1 MSQVDRH
8 KDRVVQIDF
17 YSHQDLQKLVL
28 SKKYTLALITENKT
42 LGTLNGYPVQLESP
56 CVLCLQD
63 NDDLKIDSKINASV
77 FCFDPIFLETVRV
90 SQLKDI
96 NVPNTPH
103 IKKGLSL
110 FAGHDRIISLDAKI
124 YPKFLQ
130 WFFTMGMEVSAQS
143 DDLWVCRI
151 KQYLI
156 QIFNLLLQLK
166 ESHPQSAIDI
176 ALKFIHMNYSQ
187 PIKLDDLTDL
197 VHLNRVSMNEQF
209 KQRVNQTAMQY
220 LLSYRLSIAEQMLTH
235 TGMTLNDIALATGF
249 EYDTYFMKQFRQH
262 KGMSPTQYR
271 NVSREVAVQQ

>member
-1 MSQVDRH
+1 MSQIDRH
-8 KDRVVQIDF
+8 KKRIVQIDF
-17 YSHQDLQKLVL
+17 YSHQKLRELSL
-28 SKKYTLALITENKT
+28 SKKYTLVLITENEA
-42 LGTLNGYPVQLESP
+42 LGVLNGYPIQLKAP

-63 NDDLKIDSKINASV
+63 NDDLKVDSEINASI
-77 FCFDPIFLETVRV
+77 FCFAPIFLETVRV

-110 FAGHDRIISLDAKI
+110 FEEHNRVIPLDTKV

-156 QIFNLLLQLK
+156 QIFNLLLQSK
-166 ESHPQSAIDI
+166 ESHSQSVIDI
-176 ALKFIHMNYSQ
+176 ALNFIHMNYSQ
-187 PIKLDDLTDL
+187 PIRLDDLTDL
-197 VHLNRVSMNEQF
+197 VHLNRVSLNEQF

-220 LLSYRLSIAEQMLTH
+220 LLSYRLNIAEQMLTH
-235 TGMTLNDIALATGF
+235 TGMTLNDIVLATGF
-249 EYDTYFMKQFRQH
+249 EYDTYFMKQFRQR

-271 NVSREVAVQQ
+271 NISREVAAQQ

>member
-8 KDRVVQIDF
+8 KKRIVKIDF
-17 YSHQDLQKLVL
+17 YPHQNLQSISLN
-28 SKKYTLALITENKT
+28 KKYILALITDKKA
-42 LGTLNGYPVQLESP
+42 LGTLNGFPIQLEAP

-63 NDDLKIDSKINASV
+63 SDCLQVESEISASV
-77 FCFDPIFLETVRV
+77 FCFDPFFLETVRV
-90 SQLKDI
+90 SQIKDI
-96 NVPNTPH
+96 NVPNTPR

-110 FAGHDRIISLDAKI
+110 FEGHDRIISLDSEI

-156 QIFNLLLQLK
+156 QIFNLLLRLN
-166 ESHPQSAIDI
+166 ESHPKSAIDT
-176 ALKFIHMNYSQ
+176 ALKFIHTNYSQ
-187 PIKLDDLTDL
+187 PIKLDDLTEL
-197 VHLNRVSMNEQF
+197 VHLNRVSMNDQF
-209 KQRVNQTAMQY
+209 KKRVDQTAMQY

-249 EYDTYFMKQFRQH
+249 EYDTYFMKQFKKR

-271 NVSREVAVQQ
+271 NSSRELALQQ